1 MLSTSNNKLSR
12 TVLVVDD
19 MDTCAVLLEM
29 ALLRIPGVNVA
40 CTASGKEALQFL
52 NASDSSICALVTD
65 LNMPYVDGFELI
77 ARVRSERRFA
87 ALPIIVV
94 SGDTDPDTPDRVS
107 SLGVDAFFAKPY
119 SPAIVRQTLESLL
132 DAKDAKPSAC

>member
-29 ALLRIPGVNVA
+29 ALVRIPGVHVA
-40 CTASGKEALQFL
+40 CTASGQEALQFL
-52 NASDSSICALVTD
+52 DTADSPVCALVTD
-65 LNMPYVDGFELI
+65 LNMPAGDGFELI

-94 SGDTDPDTPDRVS
+94 SGDTDPNTPERVTR
-107 SLGVDAFFAKPY
+107 LGVDAFFAKPY
-119 SPAIVRQTLESLL
+119 SP
-132 DAKDAKPSAC
+132 